1 MLNYFDT
8 KNSAF
13 LEDEPREL
21 AKPNPATLIRAIQS
35 MESKNC
41 LYVGDSMEDYM
52 MAKDASQAGHSTT
65 FCAIVGT
72 STNPEDRRKLFANSG
87 VEMILESINDIP
99 KVLNL
104 V

>member
-1 MLNYFDT
+1 
-8 KNSAF
+8 
-13 LEDEPREL
+13 
-21 AKPNPATLIRAIQS
+21 

-41 LYVGDSMEDYM
+41 LYVGDSMEDYI
-52 MAKDASQAGHSTT
+52 MAKEATQKGYPTT

-72 STNPEDRRKLFANSG
+72 STNPEDRKKLFSDSG
-87 VEMILESINDIP
+87 VGMILESINDIP